1 MLFVLTLTD
10 FDDAGDFEGHD
21 WDRVGGVYST
31 GQLAEAAGAAWLA
44 DYGKGEY
51 MKHTYAVTKH
61 TLDASV
67 GA

>member
-10 FDDAGDFEGHD
+10 FDAGENFSD

-51 MKHTYAVTKH
+51 MKHTYTVRPI

>member
-10 FDDAGDFEGHD
+10 FDAGENFSD

-44 DYGKGEY
+44 DYGKGNY
-51 MKHTYAVTKH
+51 MKHTYSVTKH